1 VKCKRIICTIP
12 LFTLAISQPARADLF
27 GGDVVV
33 LSQILIQSIQTVL
46 QLRTILATGTD
57 TLDLLRDV
65 NSGIRTG
72 LDTIRIINPKFNP
85 GVYGNLSDTDSVLA
99 AVQNI
104 YGTVPHGMDENLM
117 TAQDQSVAETIS
129 MNRNLYDY
137 ADDVDRERDRI
148 IYHAAVVSPQGA
160 GKLQGQA
167 LGVLIGVSTQI
178 LRTQSQ
184 LLKLTAQNMAMQ
196 NRREKLSTESF
207 QQNYDGLSKGFSQLP
222 EKVDLPRM
230 GGAN

>member
-1 VKCKRIICTIP
+1 
-12 LFTLAISQPARADLF
+12 
-27 GGDVVV
+27 VV

>member
-1 VKCKRIICTIP
+1 VKCNRIIFTIP